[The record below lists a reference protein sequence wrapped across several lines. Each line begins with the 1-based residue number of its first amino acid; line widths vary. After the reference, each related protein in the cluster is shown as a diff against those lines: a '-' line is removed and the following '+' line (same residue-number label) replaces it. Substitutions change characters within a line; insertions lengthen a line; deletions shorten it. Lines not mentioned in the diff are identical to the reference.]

1 LTTYLF
7 RLTNAD
13 TNNNAHAA
21 EIILSWNE

>member
-1 LTTYLF
+1 LF

-13 TNNNAHAA
+13 TQNNAHAA